1 MPPRRPLTAGATD
14 SSAFADEL
22 DAFIAYIDL
31 ERGLSVHTRDNYS
44 RDLRQAAQFFASQG
58 AADWAAVTPAAAAAW
73 IVALGRR
80 GFAGTS
86 AARKLSALRMM
97 ARFLVRERRIAA
109 DFSELL
115 GGPKLSRRLPGTLT
129 LEQVAKFLAAPT
141 GGRPADLRDRAMLE
155 LFYASG
161 LRVSEMTALTIQQVD
176 LESGFVRVFGKG
188 SKERVVPFGERA
200 SAALRNYLIAG
211 RPQLVKARTGSQL
224 FLNNRGSALSRVMLW
239 IIVKKY
245 ARLAGLPP
253 TVKPHQLRHSFATH
267 LLSGG
272 ADLRAIQEMLGHAS
286 ISTTQIYTSVEP
298 TRLVAHHAKYH
309 PRARS

>member
-1 MPPRRPLTAGATD
+1 MPPRRLLTAGATD

-31 ERGLSVHTRDNYS
+31 ERGLSAHTRDNYS
-44 RDLRQAAQFFASQG
+44 RDLRQAAHFFASQG
-58 AADWAAVTPAAAAAW
+58 AADWAAVTPAAASAW

-109 DFSELL
+109 DFCELL
-115 GGPKLSRRLPGTLT
+115 AGPKLSRRLPGTLT
-129 LEQVAKFLAAPT
+129 PEQVATFLAAPA

-161 LRVSEMTALTIQQVD
+161 LRVSEMTALAIQQVD

-200 SAALRNYLIAG
+200 SAAIANYLLAG
-211 RPQLVKARTGSQL
+211 RPQLVKGKTGSQL

-239 IIVKKY
+239 MIVKKY
-245 ARLAGLPP
+245 ARLAGLPA

-267 LLSGG
+267 LLTGG
-272 ADLRAIQEMLGHAS
+272 ADLRSIQEMLGHAS

-298 TRLVAHHAKYH
+298 TRLVEHHAKYH
-309 PRARS
+309 PRART